1 MEKIEFTLSL
11 YKHVSQLDLNNQWHD
26 KYNKAYS
33 LYFHSFVET
42 FNQIADE
49 CRKYGKFYQEGDY
62 FLISTDKKANYCKID
77 CREITNMITKND
89 KDYGE
94 ALSTGLVMGVF
105 VERIR
110 CHD

>member
-1 MEKIEFTLSL
+1 MEKIEFTLSM
-11 YKHVSQLDLNNQWHD
+11 YKHVEVLDLNNQWHD

-33 LYFHSFVET
+33 LYFHSFVEA

-77 CREITNMITKND
+77 CREIADMISKND
-89 KDYGE
+89 KDYGKP
-94 ALSTGLVMGVF
+94 LSTGLAMGVII
-105 VERIR
+105 ERTR
-110 CHD
+110 KR